1 MRRGHLIGLA
11 VIVASG
17 MLGAASAEAQPLTV
31 GETVTK
37 ARAEDGSYISW
48 REHIID
54 EPATAGFNLSGSDGL
69 VMADLDDDGFE
80 ALVPGFADLSRRRN
94 RRLKASQLD
103 PEDEEEVALALEL
116 GEDESISW
124 EEE

>member
-1 MRRGHLIGLA
+1 MGNQEGEMRRGYLIGLA
-11 VIVASG
+11 VIVAGG
-17 MLGAASAEAQPLTV
+17 MLGAASAEAQRLTV

-69 VMADLDDDGFE
+69 VMADLDGDGFE
-80 ALVPGFADLSRRRN
+80 DIVSVHDLRETQRMLR
-94 RRLKASQLD
+94 D
-103 PEDEEEVALALEL
+103 L
-116 GEDESISW
+116 GILP
-124 EEE
+124 

>member
-17 MLGAASAEAQPLTV
+17 MLGAAPAEAQRLTV

-69 VMADLDDDGFE
+69 VMAITLSHDGHH
-80 ALVPGFADLSRRRN
+80 ASRDGHHVM
-94 RRLKASQLD
+94 A
-103 PEDEEEVALALEL
+103 
-116 GEDESISW
+116 
-124 EEE
+124 